1 MTHNYLDYI
10 HKNLK
15 QILLF
20 LYLIPK
26 YKSILQQVIV
36 LKEISTLF
44 ILDFLLDIFFTQ
56 SIIFFLHLQKF
67 GWTSSHILLELICTY
82 HIIIIFPYINTLL
95 IIALLLLDYLLTYL
109 ENVSIELVYAPYFFS
124 KKI

>member
-56 SIIFFLHLQKF
+56 SIIFFLHHQKF
-67 GWTSSHILLELICTY
+67 GWTSSHIY
-82 HIIIIFPYINTLL
+82 Y
-95 IIALLLLDYLLTYL
+95 
-109 ENVSIELVYAPYFFS
+109 SS
-124 KKI
+124 

>member
-44 ILDFLLDIFFTQ
+44 ILDF
-56 SIIFFLHLQKF
+56 
-67 GWTSSHILLELICTY
+67 
-82 HIIIIFPYINTLL
+82 IIIFPCINTLL

-109 ENVSIELVYAPYFFS
+109 ENVSIELIYAPYFFS
-124 KKI
+124 KKNMKNFSE